1 MSPFKY
7 IFLLLWEI
15 IQNQVLAGNI
25 LFFMPWVPK
34 SGRITWMPIAEKL
47 AARNHNVHFE
57 FLHFKKFRITDSYF
71 YFLN

>member
-7 IFLLLWEI
+7 IFLLWAI
-15 IQNQVLAGNI
+15 IQNQALAGNI

-47 AARNHNVHFE
+47 AARNHNVHIIGFT
-57 FLHFKKFRITDSYF
+57 FAKIQKY
-71 YFLN
+71 

>member
-7 IFLLLWEI
+7 IFLLWAV

-34 SGRITWMPIAEKL
+34 SGRITWMPIAERL
-47 AARNHNVHFE
+47 AARNHNVNDR
-57 FLHFKKFRITDSYF
+57 FLHVKKFRITG
-71 YFLN
+71 